1 LLFSYG
7 LKTLDPRKQNIDPG
21 ARQGGGARREWLGL
35 AALLAAGLLSRLA
48 FVTVFPTKPYS
59 DFLGLLE
66 FGLWMRDRSIVTGWF
81 FWDLFNPGLPLI
93 LSLILRLFPAAPE
106 TAARLA
112 TAAATGLL
120 PVFPYL
126 LWRGVHPRWV
136 RLLAGGLLALWP
148 GQIVFSGVVAQD
160 NWVLIPAVALGAL
173 AVRSLAT
180 RRGHPVAAGLLYV
193 LGVAIR
199 QEMLVALLPLLLG
212 AALGAPGEGRWRWRR
227 ALLLCALVAGAPL
240 LLLALQR
247 RAATGRF
254 ALTSEHGGLS
264 VLGSYI
270 PGSTL
275 NGWGNPVTYVA
286 AVEPDLLEDPP
297 KLRRQAMR
305 LAVREALARPAFHAA
320 RITAFTLDFAIGG
333 EAADLV
339 WSLTSPAVLPPAAQ
353 PRALAFAR
361 FASVLLH
368 FEMPLLL
375 ALFLASLLLARRRPA
390 VWLLAAA
397 IALKVGIHAV
407 TVTQGRYFLA
417 STALQILVI
426 ALGAREAAGLSSRRP
441 AVAALAL
448 GGAATAA
455 ICLLAPAAVAWV
467 RAHDV
472 DPPRTYRFS
481 LSPFPGLPRILDC
494 KVERGRLVD
503 PSETGA
509 TLETFDANPSPGEKA
524 VADCLFRASA
534 PALPLVL
541 RLRDPYDPGGSPERM
556 VQRVEVDGREVLFH
570 DIAAEPGSGWTEI
583 PLGSPGP
590 GRRTAIRIELVAV
603 HPDRAIPWGQ
613 ASSTAF
619 ELVYARPTPPAARR
633 P

>member
-1 LLFSYG
+1 M
-7 LKTLDPRKQNIDPG
+7 KALDPRKENIDPG
-21 ARQGGGARREWLGL
+21 ARQDGGARREWLGL
-35 AALLAAGLLSRLA
+35 ALLLAAGLLSRIA
-48 FVTVFPTKPYS
+48 FVTVFPTTPIS
-59 DFLGLLE
+59 DFNGLLE
-66 FGLWMRDRSIVTGWF
+66 FGLWMRDRSIVNGGF
-81 FWDLFNPGLPLI
+81 FWDLFSPGLPLI
-93 LSLILRLFPAAPE
+93 LSLILRVFPAAPE
-106 TAARLA
+106 TAARLS
-112 TAAATGLL
+112 TAVATGLL
-120 PVFPYL
+120 PLFPYL
-126 LWRGVHPRWV
+126 LWRGVQPRWV

-148 GQIVFSGVVAQD
+148 GQVFFSSVVAQD

-173 AVRSLAT
+173 AVRSLT
-180 RRGHPVAAGLLYV
+180 GRESHPIAAGLLYA

-212 AALGAPGEGRWRWRR
+212 AALGAPAGNGRRRWRA
-227 ALLLCALVAGAPL
+227 ALLLCALAAGIPL

-254 ALTSEHGGLS
+254 ALTSEHGGLA

-270 PGSTL
+270 PGSTI
-275 NGWGNPVTYVA
+275 NGWGNPVTYIA
-286 AVEPDLLEDPP
+286 AVEPELLEDPP
-297 KLRRQAMR
+297 EMRRQAMR
-305 LAVREALARPAFHAA
+305 LAVREALARPAFHAV

-333 EAADLV
+333 EAGNLI
-339 WSLTSPAVLPPAAQ
+339 WSLTSPAVLPAPLQ
-353 PRALAFAR
+353 PRARAFAR
-361 FASVLLH
+361 FASPLLH

-375 ALFLASLLLARRRPA
+375 ALFLASLLLARRHPA

-426 ALGAREAAGLSSRRP
+426 ALGAREATSRSSHRP
-441 AVAALAL
+441 AAAALAL
-448 GGAATAA
+448 GGMATAA
-455 ICLLAPAAVAWV
+455 ICLLAPRGVAWA
-467 RAHDV
+467 RARDV

-509 TLETFDANPSPGEKA
+509 TLETFGANPSPGEKA
-524 VADCLFRASA
+524 VADCLFRATA

-619 ELVYARPTPPAARR
+619 ELAYVQPTPPAARR